1 MTTIAEKLTITDGA
15 LGDIKTAIEGK
26 GVTPSGDITTY
37 ASAIGN
43 ISGGGS
49 SGKYQ
54 LLQRVEDDN
63 GNEIGTVSGF
73 FTDANDVEYAVV
85 CLDKVYRANRRDIG
99 GFDDHYED
107 EQTGEEVI
115 YDEYT
120 TLLNTCAN
128 NLADAFSKKDT
139 STAITDI
146 WYSQHWYSS
155 VNSSN
160 SVILYARSLSFTIDG
175 ETYQGQLPNMCEL
188 SDIAKNYSELDLL
201 DTSSGSNSLTN
212 IFTWPNYERG
222 CYCCIPFNESYQVSI
237 WVYTQGVFS
246 SSMSESITVAPV
258 LEIPNT

>member
-1 MTTIAEKLTITDGA
+1 MTTIAEKLTTINGA

-26 GVTPSGDITTY
+26 DVTPTGDITTY
-37 ASAIGN
+37 ATAIGN

-85 CLDKVYRANRRDIG
+85 CLDKVYRANRDVG
-99 GFDDHYED
+99 SYDMYGDDGFN
-107 EQTGEEVI
+107 
-115 YDEYT
+115 DEYT
-120 TLLNTCAN
+120 TLLNYSVSN
-128 NLADAFSKKDT
+128 IVYAFSKKDT
-139 STAITDI
+139 STAITDM
-146 WYSQHWYSS
+146 WYSQHWSS
-155 VNSSN
+155 STDSSN
-160 SVILYARSLSFTIDG
+160 SAILYARSLSFTIDG
-175 ETYQGQLPNMCEL
+175 ETYQGQVPNMCEL

-212 IFTWPNYERG
+212 LFTQNTDHG
-222 CYCCIPFNESYQVSI
+222 CYSCIPHNKNDFVGIYG
-237 WVYTQGVFS
+237 YTDGTFYAIAGET
-246 SSMSESITVAPV
+246 MTVAPV